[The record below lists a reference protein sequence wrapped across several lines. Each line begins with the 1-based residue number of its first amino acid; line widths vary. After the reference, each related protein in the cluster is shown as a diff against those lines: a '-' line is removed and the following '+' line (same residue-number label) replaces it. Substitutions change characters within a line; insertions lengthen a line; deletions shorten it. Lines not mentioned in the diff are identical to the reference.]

1 MAVNWLRE
9 RLRERSI
16 NQKHLAKHIGV
27 DEGVFSHYLILNRHP
42 SMTFVDAVAKA
53 LELEQRETLA
63 GLAETYAHRA
73 LKKGRA
79 PAGVT
84 EDRLKQY
91 FYRAVQVA
99 TPFNLMDGMGLVP
112 PTEGKDNLDKIKGFD
127 SPDVD
132 AQPLTQPPVILPALD
147 GIPPVVPVMG
157 TARGGVNGAF
167 ELNHG
172 DPIAFI
178 KRRPGV
184 AGSPKAY
191 ALYVEGDS
199 MEPRYFAGE
208 TIHIDPS
215 RKVRP
220 GDFVL
225 VEQKFDEHDVPQA
238 FIKRLVRR
246 TATKVV
252 VEQYNP
258 PKTIDMPIKTV
269 VTLDRVL
276 LSNEVDGV

>member
-1 MAVNWLRE
+1 MVNRIKEFREKCGLSQQALAAGANTSNQQISLLENGKRKLTKEWAE
-9 RLRERSI
+9 RL
-16 NQKHLAKHIGV
+16 
-27 DEGVFSHYLILNRHP
+27 
-42 SMTFVDAVAKA
+42 
-53 LELEQRETLA
+53 
-63 GLAETYAHRA
+63 
-73 LKKGRA
+73 
-79 PAGVT
+79 
-84 EDRLKQY
+84 
-91 FYRAVQVA
+91 AVQLSCA
-99 TPFNLMDGMGLVP
+99 AADLIFSEEEL
-112 PTEGKDNLDKIKGFD
+112 
-127 SPDVD
+127 S

-225 VEQKFDEHDVPQA
+225 IEQKFDEHDIPQA

-246 TATKVV
+246 TATKVI

-258 PKTIDMPIKTV
+258 PKNIDIPESTV
-269 VTLDRVL
+269 ITLHRVL